1 MFKKINIPKNTN
13 LVFDTNIFLMGLDF
27 NVIENKIYTV
37 PGVLEELKVDRYL
50 GENTI
55 ILQRINCAKQS
66 NNLTVKTPENY
77 YRNEVIG
84 AAKATND
91 LVLLSEVDINLIAL
105 AWELKKTTEKDV
117 ILFTN
122 DYSMENV
129 CLKLNIPFSPLGK
142 DGIKKLNYKKDIICP
157 ACGAKNPIG
166 AEWCK
171 ECGTK
176 FS

>member
-50 GENTI
+50 GENAI
-55 ILQRINCAKQS
+55 ILQRINCARQS
-66 NNLTVKTPENY
+66 NNLIVKTPETY

-84 AAKATND
+84 AAKTTND
-91 LVLLSEVDINLIAL
+91 LALLSEVDINIIAL
-105 AWELKKTTEKDV
+105 TLELKKTKEKEC

-142 DGIKKLNYKKDIICP
+142 KGIRKINYKNDIICP

-166 AEWCK
+166 AKECK
-171 ECGTK
+171 NCGTK

>member
-27 NVIENKIYTV
+27 NILENKIYTV
-37 PGVLEELKVDRYL
+37 PGVLDELKVDRYL

-55 ILQRINCAKQS
+55 ILQRIKCGIQS
-66 NNLTVKTPENY
+66 KNLFVKTPRSKFRDTVVE
-77 YRNEVIG
+77 
-84 AAKATND
+84 AAKSTND
-91 LVLLSEVDINLIAL
+91 LALLSEVDLNLISL
-105 AWELKKTTEKDV
+105 TLELKRTKQKNV

-129 CLKLNIPFSPLGK
+129 CLKLDIPFSPLGK
-142 DGIKKLNYKKDIICP
+142 DGITKLNYKKDIVCP
-157 ACGAKNPIG
+157 ACGEKNPIG
-166 AEWCK
+166 AKDCK
-171 ECGTK
+171 NCGTT